1 MTFEEWWTE
10 PDPQTGNSYQD
21 VYGDAS
27 GIVRLAFEAGQRA
40 ERERVEALQAEESPF
55 HQVLCTGEGCTECAR
70 CERVA
75 AAIRNRKEQG

>member
-10 PDPQTGNSYQD
+10 PAPQTGNSYQD

-27 GIVRLAFEAGQRA
+27 GIVRLAFDAGQRA
-40 ERERVEALQAEESPF
+40 EREACAVTAWNTGMDLHMKQSDAREIGS
-55 HQVLCTGEGCTECAR
+55 LC
-70 CERVA
+70 A

>member
-10 PDPQTGNSYQD
+10 PAPQTGNSYQD

-40 ERERVEALQAEESPF
+40 EREACAQA
-55 HQVLCTGEGCTECAR
+55 

-75 AAIRNRKEQG
+75 ASWGFHAVAPSAAHNCAKAIRNRKEQG